1 MQNAKISSIKEQMQ
15 VFSIKEQMQ
24 VFSIKE
30 QMQVFSIKEQ
40 MHVFSIKEQMQVFSI
55 KKEQSFTH
63 TRRTRLLENSIH
75 MEGMGFQ
82 YYKQTLTRNSRFH
95 TSD

>member
-1 MQNAKISSIKEQMQ
+1 MQ
-15 VFSIKEQMQ
+15 VCEMQ
-24 VFSIKE
+24 TYHTDAKCKDFFNQGANASLFNQEGAI
-30 QMQVFSIKEQ
+30 I
-40 MHVFSIKEQMQVFSI
+40 H
-55 KKEQSFTH
+55 TC

>member
-1 MQNAKISSIKEQMQ
+1 MQ
-15 VFSIKEQMQ
+15 VCEMQ
-24 VFSIKE
+24 TYHTDAKCKDFFNQGANASLFNQGANASLFNQEGAI
-30 QMQVFSIKEQ
+30 I
-40 MHVFSIKEQMQVFSI
+40 H
-55 KKEQSFTH
+55 TC